1 MSSNTMTVYQI
12 DQAGWLVGESTAYES
27 PREPGLFHIPA
38 GAVDVTPPAAWPAG
52 QHPRWTGSAW
62 ELINKPAS
70 PAEDPVAKLAA
81 FLEANPDVR
90 ELIEPRPEI

>member
-1 MSSNTMTVYQI
+1 MSTITVYQF
-12 DQAGWLVGESTAYES
+12 DHAGMYAGETDAYES
-27 PREPGLFHIPA
+27 PLEPGVWLMPA
-38 GAVDVTPPAAWPAG
+38 GAVDVAPPAEWPAG

-62 ELINKPAS
+62 ELISKPAS